1 MGLNPAYP
9 QGPAQAASAE
19 GQKVCEAQVLRGLME
34 RAGLH
39 LWGSGDQD
47 P

>member
-9 QGPAQAASAE
+9 QGPAQAALAE
-19 GQKVCEAQVLRGLME
+19 GQVCEAQVLRGLTE

-39 LWGSGDQD
+39 LRGSGDQD